1 MSDSTATQSGNTSNA
16 QSIRLYIPRRR
27 ADMATLMGFIL
38 AFGLIGMALF
48 MGGSAGAFL
57 NAPAFLIVFCGTI
70 AVTMISFTLS
80 EVLSTLHI
88 IGSTMFRQDSVPKQV
103 AKQLLDI
110 AVLARQEGILSLQKA
125 ERELKKDEFLYKG
138 VQMVTDG
145 STSDEIY
152 HIMSQ
157 EIDSLLAR
165 YNKGISVLRRAA
177 ESAPAMGL
185 IGTLVGL
192 VQMLAM
198 LDDPSSIGPA
208 MAVALLTTFYGAL
221 LGTVVC
227 SPLAAKLEINTQA
240 EALEKNLVLSALT
253 SIARQENPRRLEM
266 ILNSELPPA
275 ERIRYFD

>member
-1 MSDSTATQSGNTSNA
+1 MSDSTATQSGNPSNA

>member
-1 MSDSTATQSGNTSNA
+1 MSESTATQSGNPSNA

-57 NAPAFLIVFCGTI
+57 NGPAFLIVFCGTI